1 MAEGWLCGGE
11 GGLIFRR
18 TLIEGESGE
27 WRAVGRASEG
37 VGQDGIGRRLP
48 VGGPLVSSILKS

>member
-1 MAEGWLCGGE
+1 MRGRGR
-11 GGLIFRR
+11 FNFQR

-37 VGQDGIGRRLP
+37 VGQNGIGRSWP
-48 VGGPLVSSILKS
+48 VGGPLVSSIIKR